1 MGHSAFFLWV
11 RPMLTLYTFFRSSA
25 AFRMRIALHYK
36 GLGYEAQYVSL
47 PKAEHLSADY
57 AKLNP
62 QGLVP
67 TLLAGDLILNQS
79 MAMIEYLDETQPGPK
94 LLPGDALQRWRSR
107 SLAQLV
113 ACEIHPIN
121 NLRVL
126 KYLKSSMNHTQ
137 EEIDAWY
144 RHWCH
149 EGLSAYER
157 ELNAGPAGVAPG
169 QYSVGDDVSLA
180 DVCLVPQIFNAK
192 RFNVDTSPFP
202 ETMAIFERLMQLPAF
217 DTSQPSK
224 QADAF

>member
-1 MGHSAFFLWV
+1 
-11 RPMLTLYTFFRSSA
+11 MLTLYTYFRSSA
-25 AFRMRIALHYK
+25 AFRMRIALQYK
-36 GLGYEAQYVSL
+36 GLAYEPKYVSL
-47 PKAEHLSADY
+47 VKAEHLSADY

-67 TLLAGDLILNQS
+67 TLIDGEHALNQS
-79 MAMIEYLDETQPGPK
+79 MAMIEYLDETQAGPK
-94 LLPGDALQRWRSR
+94 LLPGEALQRWRTR

-121 NLRVL
+121 NLRIL
-126 KYLKSSMNHTQ
+126 KYLKTPLNHSQ
-137 EEIDAWY
+137 EEIDTWY
-144 RHWCH
+144 RHWCV
-149 EGLSAYER
+149 EGLAAYER
-157 ELNAGPAGVAPG
+157 ELAAAPAGLG
-169 QYSVGDDVSLA
+169 SGLYSVGDQVSLA

-202 ETMAIFERLMQLPAF
+202 KTMAVFERLMLLPAF

>member
-1 MGHSAFFLWV
+1 
-11 RPMLTLYTFFRSSA
+11 MLTLYTYFRSSA

-36 GLGYEAQYVSL
+36 GLSYDSKYVSL
-47 PKAEHLSADY
+47 VKAEHLSEDY

-67 TLLAGDLILNQS
+67 TLIDGEHVLNQS

-94 LLPGDALQRWRSR
+94 LVPGEALQRWRIR
-107 SLAQLV
+107 ALAQLV

-121 NLRVL
+121 NLRIL
-126 KYLKSSMNHTQ
+126 KYLKSPLNHTQ
-137 EEIDAWY
+137 EEIDTWY
-144 RHWCH
+144 RHWCI

-157 ELNAGPAGVAPG
+157 ELSAAPPALSHGA
-169 QYSVGDDVSLA
+169 YSVGDQVSLA

-192 RFNVDTSPFP
+192 RFNVDTSAFP
-202 ETMAIFERLMQLPAF
+202 KTMAIFERLMTLPAF
-217 DTSQPSK
+217 DSSQPSK

>member
-1 MGHSAFFLWV
+1 
-11 RPMLTLYTFFRSSA
+11 MLTLYTYFRSSA

-36 GLGYEAQYVSL
+36 GLSYDPKYVSL
-47 PKAEHLSADY
+47 VKAEHLSADY

-67 TLLAGDLILNQS
+67 TLIDGEHVLNQS

-94 LLPGDALQRWRSR
+94 LVPGDALQRWRIR
-107 SLAQLV
+107 SLAQLI

-121 NLRVL
+121 NLRIL
-126 KYLKSSMNHTQ
+126 KYLKTPLNHSQ

-144 RHWCH
+144 RHWCI
-149 EGLSAYER
+149 EGLGAYER
-157 ELNAGPAGVAPG
+157 ELSVGPTALNRG
-169 QYSVGDDVSLA
+169 QYSVGDQVSLA

-192 RFNVDTSPFP
+192 RFNVDTSVVPK
-202 ETMAIFERLMQLPAF
+202 TMGIFERLMKLPAF
-217 DTSQPSK
+217 ESSQPST